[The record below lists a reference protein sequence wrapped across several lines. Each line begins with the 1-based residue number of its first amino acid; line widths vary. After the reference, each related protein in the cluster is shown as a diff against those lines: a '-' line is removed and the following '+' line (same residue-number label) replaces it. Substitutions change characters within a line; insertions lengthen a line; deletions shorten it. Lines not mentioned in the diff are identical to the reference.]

1 MLKRLFCAAAVCW
14 LAAALP
20 VQAAKENT
28 AASAAVSARERQLEE
43 IGKRAVIG
51 PKTVDLGAE
60 GRLNL
65 PKGMKFIG
73 KDDANV
79 VMEMLGNPV
88 SEQRYGVIFPDSD
101 EEVQWWFDLLYVDSG
116 YIKDD
121 DAKDWDVDGMLQN
134 LKDGTAEQNKV
145 RQSKGIPEIEIAG
158 WIEKPTYDAA
168 QHRLVWSVDLR
179 GKNAPAGS
187 DTGVNYNTFLLGRKG
202 FISLMLITDGKRIE
216 QYKPMA
222 KNLLENIEFKEG
234 LRYTDFDYS
243 TDKVAEYGLAALVG
257 GAAAKKLG
265 LFAMLGAFLAKF
277 GKVIALGGVALM
289 AVLGRFFKRKKRDN
303 AE

>member
-14 LAAALP
+14 LAAVLP
-20 VQAAKENT
+20 AQAAKENT

-43 IGKRAVIG
+43 IDKRAVIG
-51 PKTVDLGAE
+51 PKTIDLGAE

-65 PKGMKFIG
+65 PKGMKFVG

-79 VMEMLGNPV
+79 LMEMLGNAV
-88 SEQRYGVIFPDSD
+88 IEQRYGVIFSDSD

-168 QHRLVWSVDLR
+168 QHRLVWSVDVR

-216 QYKPMA
+216 QDKPMA

-265 LFAMLGAFLAKF
+265 LFAMLTAFLAKF

-289 AVLGRFFKRKKRDN
+289 AVLGRFFKRKKRDD